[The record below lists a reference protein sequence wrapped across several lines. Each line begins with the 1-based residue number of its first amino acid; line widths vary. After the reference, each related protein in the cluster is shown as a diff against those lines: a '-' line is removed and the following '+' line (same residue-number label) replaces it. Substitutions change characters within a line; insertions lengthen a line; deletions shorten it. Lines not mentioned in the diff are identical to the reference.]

1 MFSFILFSLFSEKG
15 KQKKIIYWKEW
26 SQIYDMKKNEKKSM

>member
-15 KQKKIIYWKEW
+15 KQKNIILERVMPDLWYEKEW
-26 SQIYDMKKNEKKSM
+26 KKSM